1 MLYKMICFKLRKKM
15 DYMKQTIIQFIKGIA
30 SVLNLLA
37 LPVVVF
43 AKGYTYGFPNNVN
56 YTKNVET
63 QN

>member
-1 MLYKMICFKLRKKM
+1 
-15 DYMKQTIIQFIKGIA
+15 MKQTIIQFIKGIA